1 MARSG
6 AIGIAGGTFDPV
18 HHGHLRM
25 ALELAA
31 HCRLA
36 GVRFIPAGQPPH
48 RPAPAAT
55 GAQRL
60 AMLEVALAG
69 CPGFTVD
76 RRELERDT
84 PSWTVETLE
93 SLRAEL
99 PGRPLCLLLGL
110 DAFLGLPRWHR
121 WTELPELAH
130 LVVALRPGAQLP
142 AGGEIG
148 RLLAGR
154 GIRSPDPLHEQPA
167 GCVLVHPVTQL
178 DISAS
183 AIRALVAAGG
193 DPRFLVPEPVRELIA
208 ASGCYN
214 ADKRTG

>member
-1 MARSG
+1 
-6 AIGIAGGTFDPV
+6 
-18 HHGHLRM
+18 M

-31 HCRLA
+31 HCGLD
-36 GVRFIPAGQPPH
+36 GVRFIPAGWPPH
-48 RPAPAAT
+48 RDAPLAG

-60 AMLEVALAG
+60 AMLEAALAG
-69 CPGFTVD
+69 CPGFSVD
-76 RRELERDT
+76 RRELARDA

-93 SLRAEL
+93 SLRVETPA
-99 PGRPLCLLLGL
+99 RPLCLLLGL
-110 DAFLGLPRWHR
+110 DAFLGLPHWHR

-130 LVVALRPGAQLP
+130 LVVAMRPGSRLP
-142 AGGEIG
+142 ADGEIG
-148 RLLAGR
+148 RLLAAR
-154 GIRSPDPLHEQPA
+154 GISAPGPLHERPA

-214 ADKRTG
+214 PDKRTD

>member
-1 MARSG
+1 
-6 AIGIAGGTFDPV
+6 
-18 HHGHLRM
+18 M

-31 HCRLA
+31 HCGLA
-36 GVRFIPAGQPPH
+36 EVRFIPAGQPPH
-48 RPAPAAT
+48 RDAPVASGT
-55 GAQRL
+55 LRL
-60 AMLEVALAG
+60 AMLEAALAG
-69 CPGFTVD
+69 CPDFSVD
-76 RRELERDT
+76 RRELDRDA
-84 PSWTVETLE
+84 PSWTVATLA

-99 PGRPLCLLLGL
+99 PARPLCLLLGL
-110 DAFLGLPRWHR
+110 DAFLGLPGWHR
-121 WTELPELAH
+121 WTELVDLAH
-130 LVVALRPGAQLP
+130 LVVAMRPGSRLP
-142 AGGEIG
+142 TEGEIG
-148 RLLAGR
+148 RLLAAR
-154 GIRSPDPLHEQPA
+154 GIAEPAPLHEQPA

>member
-1 MARSG
+1 
-6 AIGIAGGTFDPV
+6 
-18 HHGHLRM
+18 M

-31 HCRLA
+31 HCGLA
-36 GVRFIPAGQPPH
+36 GVRFVPAGQPPH
-48 RPAPAAT
+48 RPAPVAG
-55 GAQRL
+55 GALRL
-60 AMLEVALAG
+60 SMLEAAVAG
-69 CPGFTVD
+69 CPGFSVD
-76 RRELERDT
+76 RRELQRAA

-121 WTELPELAH
+121 WTELAELAH
-130 LVVALRPGAQLP
+130 LVVALRPGSRLP
-142 AGGEIG
+142 EDGEIG
-148 RLLAGR
+148 QLLAAR
-154 GIRSPDPLHEQPA
+154 GIDRPGPLHERPA

-193 DPRFLVPEPVRELIA
+193 DPRFLVPEPVREMIA

-214 ADKRTG
+214 ADKRT